1 MPKVCSNFR
10 FFPLLM
16 FFKISLIDTM
26 YYPNIPPLCFPIHSF
41 FLFSSL
47 LISAQQVVSP
57 LSLGVSFLYFK
68 ISIVHFNFIVLSV
81 TQLPWIDP
89 WILHQTALSYLGCF
103 SSDLNSL
110 VIIHENSTIADLCL
124 AYN

>member
-1 MPKVCSNFR
+1 M
-10 FFPLLM
+10 
-16 FFKISLIDTM
+16 
-26 YYPNIPPLCFPIHSF
+26 
-41 FLFSSL
+41 
-47 LISAQQVVSP
+47 SAQQVVSP

-81 TQLPWIDP
+81 TQLPWIDL

-110 VIIHENSTIADLCL
+110 VIIHENSTIADLWHITKISRYGVTRTQASVL
-124 AYN
+124 NAAPLTLTNQITQKRG